1 MVTILLPVHND
12 EKYINFTL
20 ESLLSQTYKEY
31 KCIIGFNGTID
42 KSKEIVE
49 SCVGADQRFII
60 KDFGDSKGKSATL
73 NKLLDAVESDYIC
86 LIDGDDMWHEK
97 KLESQIKIRESADV
111 IGTLASYINE
121 NNQKFHNLL
130 LSQHD
135 TDIKKGFVHGHNQI
149 VNSSCFL
156 KTSDAKEIKG
166 WDQSVDGLEDF
177 DFWLK
182 LFKLGKKFF
191 NIQDYLVYHRIHP
204 NSNFNARKL
213 MYTVSDILNKNKIDA
228 YTII

>member
-42 KSKEIVE
+42 KSREIVE
-49 SCVGADQRFII
+49 SCVGRDKRFII
-60 KDFGDSKGKSATL
+60 KDFGDSKGKSLTL
-73 NKLLDAVESDYIC
+73 NKLLDIVESDYIC
-86 LIDGDDMWHEK
+86 LIDGDDMWNEK
-97 KLESQIKIRESADV
+97 KLESQIKVRESADI

-121 NNQKFHNLL
+121 NNQKFHNLT
-130 LSQHD
+130 LSQSD
-135 TDIKKGFVHGHNQI
+135 FDIKRGFVNGHNQI
-149 VNSSCFL
+149 VNSSCLL
-156 KTSDAKEIKG
+156 KTSDAKEING

-182 LFKLGKKFF
+182 LFKLGKTFF

-204 NSNFNARKL
+204 NSNFNSKKL
-213 MYTVSDILNKNKIDA
+213 RYTVSDILNKNKIDA